1 METRLSVWFIL
12 RKIIYSFLLIFI
24 SNTLFY
30 AQKVYVSSQSSQ
42 KYGPCGGCAVLNPQN
57 VVGSDENDY
66 ASLVIPLGLGS
77 RIEQDLIFPSVKTHT
92 KAVIGIGTNIS
103 GLSVQLLAGVSVETF
118 NGNVS
123 NNDYKIVNSE
133 ILKIGLIGTNSEKGT
148 IEFFTTKP
156 YDRIR
161 ISLNA
166 GLLNLN
172 GGLNLYYAYQLD
184 NRVYASSETHVSY
197 SAGCSVCS
205 VQNPQNAVGPNE
217 NDYSTLTTGFYM
229 HETDIQQTL
238 LFPKNRTFTKLVVG
252 VGSDSM
258 PIDQMIKDRVY
269 IQTIKDDD
277 MAAEHFNEIKKD
289 PQNPNRGTIEIITT
303 VPYKGINFRLRGANS
318 NIAPAVDLKIY
329 YAYQEEISL
338 DACKN
343 IPYDPFYY
351 FSFNGNTSST
361 KFGFNLHP
369 SVVFPEFK
377 NNIACQQGL
386 TSTNSSYTLETS
398 DISPSLYTG
407 DITVSFWANIRPGD
421 PLIPNPNDPDEYL
434 PPTKPQPFLQLEAFG
449 EKFHMTPRNLMI
461 GEDFDGGQISQQGGY
476 AHYVLVLKADDPET
490 ENACIYINGIPGGGS
505 TDEDGTC
512 TSWTQQERINHKK
525 IKIALDRADIDE
537 LIIYNRA
544 LSDSEIRLLSHS
556 YNTITNTTFTKQ
568 PQPMTS
574 GKVKTSSQE
583 EILTM
588 FPNPTRG
595 QITLRGNIHLEN
607 ANVSVKNAFGTE
619 VYHSKVKSNIIDLP
633 ATLSDGVYI
642 LTLQTN
648 NNKVYSQKIY
658 LTR

>member
-277 MAAEHFNEIKKD
+277 MAAEHFNEIKK
-289 PQNPNRGTIEIITT
+289 I
-303 VPYKGINFRLRGANS
+303 
-318 NIAPAVDLKIY
+318 LK
-329 YAYQEEISL
+329 
-338 DACKN
+338 
-343 IPYDPFYY
+343 
-351 FSFNGNTSST
+351 T
-361 KFGFNLHP
+361 
-369 SVVFPEFK
+369 
-377 NNIACQQGL
+377 
-386 TSTNSSYTLETS
+386 
-398 DISPSLYTG
+398 
-407 DITVSFWANIRPGD
+407 
-421 PLIPNPNDPDEYL
+421 
-434 PPTKPQPFLQLEAFG
+434 PTA
-449 EKFHMTPRNLMI
+449 
-461 GEDFDGGQISQQGGY
+461 GQ
-476 AHYVLVLKADDPET
+476 
-490 ENACIYINGIPGGGS
+490 
-505 TDEDGTC
+505 
-512 TSWTQQERINHKK
+512 
-525 IKIALDRADIDE
+525 
-537 LIIYNRA
+537 
-544 LSDSEIRLLSHS
+544 
-556 YNTITNTTFTKQ
+556 
-568 PQPMTS
+568 
-574 GKVKTSSQE
+574 
-583 EILTM
+583 
-588 FPNPTRG
+588 
-595 QITLRGNIHLEN
+595 
-607 ANVSVKNAFGTE
+607 
-619 VYHSKVKSNIIDLP
+619 
-633 ATLSDGVYI
+633 
-642 LTLQTN
+642 
-648 NNKVYSQKIY
+648 
-658 LTR
+658 

>member
-1 METRLSVWFIL
+1 MKIYLPAWSVL
-12 RKIIYSFLLIFI
+12 RKAMYLPLFMFMM
-24 SNTLFY
+24 NTLLY
-30 AQKVYVSSQSSQ
+30 AQKVYISSQSSQ
-42 KYGPCGGCAVLNPQN
+42 KYGPCGACSVLNPQN
-57 VVGSDENDY
+57 VVGPDESDY
-66 ASLVIPLGLGS
+66 TSLVIPLGLGS

-123 NNDYKIVNSE
+123 NNDYKIVNNE

-184 NRVYASSETHVSY
+184 NRVYASSETHIAS
-197 SAGCSVCS
+197 SFGCNNCSVI
-205 VQNPQNAVGPNE
+205 NPQNAVGPNE

-229 HETDIQQTL
+229 NETDIQQTL
-238 LFPKNRTFTKLVVG
+238 LFPKIRTFTKLIVG

-258 PIDQMIKDRVY
+258 PIDQMINDRVY

-277 MAAEHFNEIKKD
+277 MTAERFHEIKKD

-303 VPYKGINFRLRGANS
+303 VPYKGINLRLRGANS
-318 NIAPAVDLKIY
+318 SMAPAVDLKIY

-343 IPYDPFYY
+343 VPYDPFYY

-369 SVVFPEFK
+369 SVLFPEFK

-386 TSTNSSYTLETS
+386 TSTNSPYTLETS

-421 PLIPNPNDPDEYL
+421 PLIPDPNDPDEYL

-449 EKFHMTPRNLMI
+449 EKFRMTPRSLMI
-461 GEDFDGGQISQQGGY
+461 GEDFDGGQISQSGGY
-476 AHYVLVLKADDPET
+476 AHYVLVLKADDLET

-512 TSWTQQERINHKK
+512 TSWTQQERIKHKR

-544 LSDSEIRLLSHS
+544 LNESEIRLLAHS
-556 YNTITNTTFTKQ
+556 YSAITNTTFTKQ
-568 PQPMTS
+568 HQLLTS
-574 GKVKTSSQE
+574 NKVKANPQE
-583 EILTM
+583 EIFTV
-588 FPNPTRG
+588 FPNPTKG
-595 QITLRGNIHLEN
+595 QVTLKGNIPFEN
-607 ANVSVKNAFGTE
+607 ANISIRNTFGTE
-619 VYHSKVKSNIIDLP
+619 VYRSKAKSNMIDLP
-633 ATLSDGVYI
+633 ATLSNGVYI
-642 LTLQTN
+642 FTLQTS
-648 NNKVYSQKIY
+648 NNKIYSQKIY